1 MAELAADMWGTDRP
15 VDIIGVH
22 DTVTAVQQQMLQFAQ
37 SDSPMLIQGETGT
50 GKELFARGVYLLS
63 RRRKQPLMCVNCAQ
77 YQDTQLLASELFGH
91 RRGSFTGAIADRPGV
106 FEEADRGVVF
116 LDEIAELSPAAQ
128 AMLLRTL
135 SEGEIVRVGENRP
148 RHVNVRVVAATARDL
163 SAMVAAGSFRADLY
177 YRLRFL
183 QLPIPPL
190 RERGGDWRLMA
201 NYFLN
206 RLNGRGDDRR
216 SFSDA
221 SLQALERHTWPGNV
235 RELKGVV
242 DHGFF
247 SATGDVIEPAAF
259 ASVLAEIACLGEGET
274 AHPAA
279 PVPPPP
285 AAGAD
290 VYKDLVARRR
300 GFWENVYQPF
310 MTRELSRREVSALV
324 ERGLRE
330 AGGSYKDLLKLFGIP
345 DGDYLRF
352 MDFLRH
358 HRLKRSRR
366 DRLGLPAH
374 DQRTEDPA
382 A

>member
-1 MAELAADMWGTDRP
+1 VAELAADMWGADRP

-22 DTVTAVQQQMLQFAQ
+22 DAVTAVQQQMLQFAQ

-63 RRRKQPLMCVNCAQ
+63 RRRKQPMMCVNCAQ

-163 SAMVAAGSFRADLY
+163 SAMVACGSFRADLY

-183 QLPIPPL
+183 QLRIPPV
-190 RERGGDWRLMA
+190 RERGDDWRLLTH
-201 NYFLN
+201 YFLD
-206 RLNGRGDDRR
+206 RLTGRVGDRR

-221 SLQALERHTWPGNV
+221 SLQLLERHRWPGNV
-235 RELKGVV
+235 RELAGVV

-247 SATGDVIEPAAF
+247 SATGDVIEPDAF
-259 ASVLAEIACLGEGET
+259 ASVLVEVARASDGET
-274 AHPAA
+274 APAA
-279 PVPPPP
+279 APGPPPP
-285 AAGAD
+285 APVD
-290 VYKDLVARRR
+290 VYRDLVVDRR
-300 GFWENVYQPF
+300 GFWETVYQPF

-330 AGGSYKDLLKLFGIP
+330 AGGSYKDLLTLFGIP
-345 DGDYLRF
+345 AADYLKF

-366 DRLGLPAH
+366 GRPGFPAH
-374 DQRTEDPA
+374 GPHAEYPA